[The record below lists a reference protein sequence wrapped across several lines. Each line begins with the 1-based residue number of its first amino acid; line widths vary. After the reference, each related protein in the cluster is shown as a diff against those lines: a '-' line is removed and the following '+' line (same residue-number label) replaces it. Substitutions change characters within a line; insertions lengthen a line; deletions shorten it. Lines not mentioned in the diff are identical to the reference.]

1 MESDQST
8 PASTGRASAPAGAAR
23 AGAATSDDAT
33 TADDVLMAAVATAD
47 DRAAFAVLYDRY
59 APAVYAL
66 CLRVLHDRDD
76 VDEVLLDVFHEFW
89 ARRAQYDRARSRPL
103 TYVLTLARCRAI
115 DRRRRSVV
123 RRRQTLAAAP
133 QPASAPGADDGLIMA
148 ERRAAVRQSLAGLD
162 ESQRQAIE
170 HAFWDDLSH
179 ADIAAKLNRPLGTVK
194 SWIRKGLGHLRQ
206 ALHGSADRP
215 GGAS

>member
-1 MESDQST
+1 
-8 PASTGRASAPAGAAR
+8 
-23 AGAATSDDAT
+23 
-33 TADDVLMAAVATAD
+33 MAAVATAD

-59 APAVYAL
+59 ALAVYAL

-76 VDEVLLDVFHEFW
+76 ADEVLLDVFHEFW
-89 ARRAQYDRARSRPL
+89 ARRGQYDRPRGRPL

-123 RRRQTLAAAP
+123 RRRQTLAAAAP
-133 QPASAPGADDGLIMA
+133 QPAAAPRADDGLIMA
-148 ERRAAVRQSLAGLD
+148 ERRAAVRQSLARLD
-162 ESQRQAIE
+162 EIQRLAIE